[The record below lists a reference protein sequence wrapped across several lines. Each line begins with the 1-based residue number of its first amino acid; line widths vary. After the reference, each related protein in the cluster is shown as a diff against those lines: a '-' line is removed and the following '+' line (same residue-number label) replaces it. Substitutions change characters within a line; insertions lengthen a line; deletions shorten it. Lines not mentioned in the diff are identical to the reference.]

1 MRNKI
6 IVLSILLITAAL
18 LSACAPQAAQSTP
31 QPQLRTLNVNGSGQ
45 VYATPDMAYISI
57 GIHTENA
64 DAGQAVADNSA
75 QAEAITTALLAEGV
89 EAKDIQ
95 TTNFSIYP
103 QDQYSPEGQKT
114 GTIYV
119 VDNSVYVTVRD
130 LDKLSATL
138 QAAVDAGANSVNG
151 ISFDISDKDALQ
163 SQARDAAMQDA
174 QTKAEELAQSAGVT
188 LGEVQNISY
197 YSSIPMPVY
206 DYKGVGGAAQAG
218 AVPVSP
224 GQMAVNAEVNVTYEI
239 E

>member
-6 IVLSILLITAAL
+6 IVLSILVIAAVL